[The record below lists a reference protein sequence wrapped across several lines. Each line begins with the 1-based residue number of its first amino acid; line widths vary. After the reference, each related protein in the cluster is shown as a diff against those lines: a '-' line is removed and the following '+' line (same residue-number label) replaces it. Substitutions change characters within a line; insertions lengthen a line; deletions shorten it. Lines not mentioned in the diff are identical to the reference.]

1 MWILALVIACSTAG
15 EICTYRSETTV
26 TRSLEDCERLGH
38 FIGGRAMVQ
47 VYGMFPVGN
56 VDVVC
61 RPLVA
66 PVTVA
71 EVAPNRT

>member
-15 EICTYRSETTV
+15 DVCTYQSEATV
-26 TRSLEDCERLGH
+26 TRSLEDCRRLGH
-38 FIGGRAMVQ
+38 FVGGRAMVRA
-47 VYGMFPVGN
+47 YGPLPVGI
-56 VDVVC
+56 VEVTC

-71 EVAPNRT
+71 EAAPDRS